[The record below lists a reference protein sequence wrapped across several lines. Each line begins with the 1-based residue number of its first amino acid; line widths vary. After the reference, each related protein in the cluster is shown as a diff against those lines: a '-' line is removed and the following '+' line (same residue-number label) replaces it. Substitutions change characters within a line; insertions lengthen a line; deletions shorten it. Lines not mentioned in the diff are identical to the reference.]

1 MEGIPLGLESELPL
15 LPGRMLVAPPW
26 LASLGNDPESDWAA
40 ASPSPLAY
48 VHITNMWKCF
58 PHPCWSKAGRLF
70 WLRAHG

>member
-15 LPGRMLVAPPW
+15 LPGRIMVAPAW
-26 LASLGNDPESDWAA
+26 LASLGNDPEPDWAG

-58 PHPCWSKAGRLF
+58 PHPCWSKVGRLF
-70 WLRAHG
+70 